1 MAVYVP
7 QIIDNLTSI
16 STKDGLSANQGRVL
30 KNEHGD
36 LTELYT
42 QSKDTLV
49 AAINEVKQTEQQ
61 IAQALDE
68 INGEVI

>member
-7 QIIDNLTSI
+7 QIIDNLTST

-36 LTELYT
+36 LTKLYT
-42 QSKDTLV
+42 RSKDTLV
-49 AAINEVKQTEQQ
+49 DAINEVKQTEQQ

>member
-7 QIIDNLTSI
+7 QIIDNLTSTSI
-16 STKDGLSANQGRVL
+16 KDGLSANQGRVL

-49 AAINEVKQTEQQ
+49 DAINEVKQTEQQ

>member
-7 QIIDNLTSI
+7 QIIDNLTST
-16 STKDGLSANQGRVL
+16 STKDGLSANQGRIL

>member
-1 MAVYVP
+1 MAVYIP
-7 QIIDNLTSI
+7 QIIDNLTST

-49 AAINEVKQTEQQ
+49 DAINEVKQTEQ
-61 IAQALDE
+61 
-68 INGEVI
+68 

>member
-7 QIIDNLTSI
+7 QIIDNLTST

-68 INGEVI
+68 INGEAI

>member
-1 MAVYVP
+1 MAVYIP
-7 QIIDNLTSI
+7 QIIDNLTST

-49 AAINEVKQTEQQ
+49 DAINEVKQTEQQ

>member
-1 MAVYVP
+1 MAVYIP
-7 QIIDNLTSI
+7 QIIDNLTSTSI
-16 STKDGLSANQGRVL
+16 KDGLSANQGRVL

-49 AAINEVKQTEQQ
+49 AAINEVKQQEQE

>member
-7 QIIDNLTSI
+7 QIIDNLTST
-16 STKDGLSANQGRVL
+16 STRDGLSANQGRVL

-49 AAINEVKQTEQQ
+49 AAINEVRQTEQQ
-61 IAQALDE
+61 IAQILDE

>member
-7 QIIDNLTSI
+7 QIIDNLTST

-42 QSKDTLV
+42 QSKDSLV

>member
-7 QIIDNLTSI
+7 QIIDNLTSTSI
-16 STKDGLSANQGRVL
+16 KDGLSANQGRVL

-49 AAINEVKQTEQQ
+49 DAINEVKQQEQE